1 MEIKSYYEKPTMV
14 SFFDLDEGENFG
26 KIYGIAY
33 NDVIICS
40 CCGGVFP
47 ITEVIEMAEE
57 NDIEFEEYDW
67 VPFTDYIA

>member
-1 MEIKSYYEKPTMV
+1 MEIKSYYEEPTMV
-14 SFFDLDEGENFG
+14 SFVAKDEEDNIEI
-26 KIYGIAY
+26 IYGIAY

-47 ITEVIEMAEE
+47 ITELIEMAEE